1 MSVLAPSP
9 LPEAGQTAADSL
21 VLLFRSNFQMVTQEP
36 SLGLTLKIRFCN
48 FMFLVKYADSFNNL
62 VEPWDFRNPAPTP

>member
-9 LPEAGQTAADSL
+9 LTGAGQTAADSL

-36 SLGLTLKIRFCN
+36 SLGLTLKTHFCN
-48 FMFLVKYADSFNNL
+48 FMCLVKYTDSFNNL
-62 VEPWDFRNPAPTP
+62 VEP